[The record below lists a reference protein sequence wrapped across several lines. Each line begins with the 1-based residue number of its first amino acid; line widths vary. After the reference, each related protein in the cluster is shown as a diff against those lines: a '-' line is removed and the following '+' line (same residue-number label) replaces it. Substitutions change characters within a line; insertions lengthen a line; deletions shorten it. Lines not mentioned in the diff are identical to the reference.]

1 MHTLVT
7 PPERQNS
14 FTLADGRQLAWSEWG
29 PMDGQ
34 PVVFCTG
41 AGLAGCLG
49 FGADCLAELGLR
61 LLAIDRPGLGAS
73 SSHPDKTLLSWAAD
87 MREWVQ
93 AQGLQRVVAVGFSQ
107 GAPFA
112 LALADQ
118 GLVAAIAIVAGQDE
132 LAHPALHG
140 LLHHDVLAMVNQASH
155 DPMAFERRFT
165 QVATAEGMWEL
176 IMGMSGESD
185 RAIYSQPDVQ
195 AGLQQALQAGFCQGA
210 QGYARDLTNAILPWP
225 FALESISVPV
235 DLWYGHLDTSPVHSP
250 DFGHTLATR
259 LPNAT
264 HTLIPDAGAAIL
276 WTRSRQIL
284 SQLIAHVD

>member
-1 MHTLVT
+1 MQILVT
-7 PPERQNS
+7 PPERQHS
-14 FTLADGRQLAWSEWG
+14 LTLADGRQLAWSEWG
-29 PMDGQ
+29 AVDGR

-49 FGADCLAELGLR
+49 FGADCLAELGVR

-73 SSHPDKTLLSWAAD
+73 SPHPDKTLLSWAAD
-87 MREWVQ
+87 LAEWIQ
-93 AQGLQRVVAVGFSQ
+93 AQELQQVVAVGFSQ

-112 LALADQ
+112 LALAAQ

-140 LLHHDVLAMVNQASH
+140 LLHHDVLTMLEQVSH

-165 QVATAEGMWEL
+165 QVATAEGMLEL
-176 IMGMSGESD
+176 IMGMCGESD
-185 RAIYSQPDVQ
+185 RAIYSQPDLH
-195 AGLQQALQAGFCQGA
+195 AALQRALEAGFCQGS
-210 QGYARDLTNAILPWP
+210 QGYARDLTNAMLPWP
-225 FALESISVPV
+225 FALEAIAVPV
-235 DLWYGHLDTSPVHSP
+235 DLWYGHLDSSPVHSP
-250 DFGHTLATR
+250 DFGHTLASR

-264 HTLIPDAGAAIL
+264 HTVIPDAGAAIL

-284 SQLIAHVD
+284 TQLLAH